1 MARIGKDPDAF
12 IAFPAH
18 RFDLTDFLQQRP
30 HGQGVGSNPPH
41 LGTARGDAFACAAQF
56 VARVAGDLLMV
67 GLADQVHRYST
78 AQAMFGGRTQRLPR
92 CQGLYLGRGTGQF
105 VELQH
110 GMGQALTDQR
120 QRLA

>member
-1 MARIGKDPDAF
+1 
-12 IAFPAH
+12 
-18 RFDLTDFLQQRP
+18 
-30 HGQGVGSNPPH
+30 
-41 LGTARGDAFACAAQF
+41 
-56 VARVAGDLLMV
+56 MV